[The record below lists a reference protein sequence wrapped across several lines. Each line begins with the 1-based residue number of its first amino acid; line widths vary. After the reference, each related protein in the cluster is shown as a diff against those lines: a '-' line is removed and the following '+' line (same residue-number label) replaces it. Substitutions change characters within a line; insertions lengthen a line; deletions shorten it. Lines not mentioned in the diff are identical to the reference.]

1 MAQEE
6 KFDGIMYNMVQ
17 SSGGYEGFFDTVFG
31 FLRRKTD
38 FFTDFKKAEQVIAA
52 AGKKHIEI
60 YSKEHKVNETNAQS
74 VPTQKEAPKK
84 ETVIPAPVVTK
95 APHAEV
101 PKPEEKKI
109 PENQTSNPNQLAPE
123 IKSTDKDAAEVSDKL
138 APGPGNGSKT
148 DKYIWTQSLEELQ
161 VTVPIHNNLRA
172 RDLNIKLDVN
182 HCHIATKDGK
192 IVFLDGE
199 WNDKIHPDEAV
210 WTIEESN
217 GSKVVELI
225 LTKWK
230 NTQNWWN
237 CLLKGEPV
245 IDTQKI
251 NPESSK
257 LSDLDGEM
265 KSTVEKMMF
274 DMNQKQKGL
283 PSSDELQKQDK
294 LKEFMKAHPE
304 MDFSKAKFG

>member
-1 MAQEE
+1 MSEAE
-6 KFDGIMYNMVQ
+6 KFDGIMYTMVQ

-60 YSKEHKVNETNAQS
+60 YSKEHQG
-74 VPTQKEAPKK
+74 KEARSQPAQAKPAPEKK
-84 ETVIPAPVVTK
+84 ETATPPTPVPAPK
-95 APHAEV
+95 APQPHV
-101 PKPEEKKI
+101 EEKKI
-109 PENQTSNPNQLAPE
+109 PEPVKTAPE
-123 IKSTDKDAAEVSDKL
+123 IKTTDAGENPVSDKL
-138 APGPGNGSKT
+138 APGPCNGSKT
-148 DKYIWTQSLEELQ
+148 DKYVWTQSLEEVQ
-161 VTVPIHNNLRA
+161 ASIPIDKNLRA
-172 RDLNIKLDVN
+172 RDLNIKFDVN

-192 IVFLDGE
+192 IVYLDGD
-199 WNDKIHPDEAV
+199 WCDKIHPDETL

-217 GSKVVELI
+217 GAKVI
-225 LTKWK
+225 DLTVMKWK

-304 MDFSKAKFG
+304 MDFSKAKFA